1 MIGDGPT
8 VLCGLWRVTVGET
21 EQLAVLYSSMPR
33 RETTSTLPARLR
45 PINFNFNMGAMDL
58 EPAYAQRP

>member
-21 EQLAVLYSSMPR
+21 EQLAVLYSMPR
-33 RETTSTLPARLR
+33 RETSTLPARLR
-45 PINFNFNMGAMDL
+45 PINFNVGAMDL